1 MIFIFWM
8 LSFKPTFSL
17 SSFTDLIFPDKEKTC
32 GPDGQG
38 EVRHV
43 WGQIELENGRNE
55 GDNTLIKQI
64 AGSMAYLT
72 LENKVVKMV
81 TTSSQ
86 ESGK

>member
-1 MIFIFWM
+1 MFAYFVVE
-8 LSFKPTFSL
+8 T
-17 SSFTDLIFPDKEKTC
+17 
-32 GPDGQG
+32 GQK
-38 EVRHV
+38 
-43 WGQIELENGRNE
+43 GRNE

-72 LENKVVKMV
+72 LENKVVKVV